1 MYLYRHSSQREGYS
15 LQKLAFG
22 WLVLHC
28 GQYFIVPV
36 GLEEGSSGSVA
47 SAMPTA
53 LARPGPASIWDWVK
67 PGPESTNAGSGAFG
81 GVMGAMAPG
90 AGASSGGGNGGDEGS
105 GGGEG

>member
-15 LQKLAFG
+15 FVKLAFG

-36 GLEEGSSGSVA
+36 GLEEGVPDS
-47 SAMPTA
+47 TA
-53 LARPGPASIWDWVK
+53 LARPGPASIWDWDK
-67 PGPESTNAGSGAFG
+67 PGPACTGTCG
-81 GVMGAMAPG
+81 GVVGAAALD
-90 AGASSGGGNGGDEGS
+90 AGASSGGGS